1 MVILDYVTNEDE
13 RRAIQKVTNMV
24 EDYNRFNDWFVIGE
38 RSVIRDN
45 DPDEFEKR
53 VKYSDLNVARNTPPP
68 LGGWPLRGCCGAIAN
83 CAILQNVVDLTRIFK
98 DLMDQGY
105 TVSREARGH
114 PANHALFDAPHQ
126 ALWRLCDRS
135 FPAVYHH
142 RRGHAFARF
151 PHERSIPIQNGK
163 NYAHSRF
170 SPYGLSTN
178 ALSAASPAAS
188 VTEA

>member
-53 VKYSDLNVARNTPPP
+53 VKYRDLV
-68 LGGWPLRGCCGAIAN
+68 AN
-83 CAILQNVVDLTRIFK
+83 CAILQNIVDLTRIFK

-105 TVSREARGH
+105 TVSREDIQQVTPYLTRHIKRFGDFVIDLSQ
-114 PANHALFDAPHQ
+114 PFTITDEDM
-126 ALWRLCDRS
+126 RLPDFLMKDVDPNSKREKLHT
-135 FPAVYHH
+135 F
-142 RRGHAFARF
+142 
-151 PHERSIPIQNGK
+151 
-163 NYAHSRF
+163 
-170 SPYGLSTN
+170 
-178 ALSAASPAAS
+178 
-188 VTEA
+188 